1 MNQELNIAYIFSCIM
16 DNENNL
22 SMASA
27 GKKIKSFLKKSQ
39 DNIDKTEREEWRNL
53 ENELVEMDLDT
64 FENWKKIAI
73 STFKNNQK
81 NIQE

>member
-1 MNQELNIAYIFSCIM
+1 M

-22 SMASA
+22 TMASA

-39 DNIDKTEREEWRNL
+39 DNIDKSEREDWEKV

-73 STFKNNQK
+73 STFKNKQK
-81 NIQE
+81 IIQE

>member
-1 MNQELNIAYIFSCIM
+1 M

-22 SMASA
+22 TMANA
-27 GKKIKSFLKKSQ
+27 EKKIKSFLKKSQ

>member
-1 MNQELNIAYIFSCIM
+1 M

>member
-1 MNQELNIAYIFSCIM
+1 M

-22 SMASA
+22 TMTSA

-39 DNIDKTEREEWRNL
+39 DNIDKSEREEWEKV

-73 STFKNNQK
+73 STFKNKQK
-81 NIQE
+81 IIQE

>member
-1 MNQELNIAYIFSCIM
+1 M

-22 SMASA
+22 TMTSA

-39 DNIDKTEREEWRNL
+39 DNIDKSEREEWKKV

-73 STFKNNQK
+73 STFKNKQK
-81 NIQE
+81 IIQE

>member
-1 MNQELNIAYIFSCIM
+1 M

-22 SMASA
+22 TMTSA

-39 DNIDKTEREEWRNL
+39 DSIDKSEREEWEKV

-73 STFKNNQK
+73 STFKNKQK
-81 NIQE
+81 IIQE

>member
-1 MNQELNIAYIFSCIM
+1 M

-22 SMASA
+22 TMTSA
-27 GKKIKSFLKKSQ
+27 GKKIKNFLKKSQ
-39 DNIDKTEREEWRNL
+39 DSIDKSEREEWRNL

-73 STFKNNQK
+73 STFKNKQK
-81 NIQE
+81 IIQE

>member
-1 MNQELNIAYIFSCIM
+1 M

-22 SMASA
+22 SMANA

-39 DNIDKTEREEWRNL
+39 DSIDKSEREEWKKV

-73 STFKNNQK
+73 STFKNKQK
-81 NIQE
+81 IIQE

>member
-1 MNQELNIAYIFSCIM
+1 M

-22 SMASA
+22 TMASA

-39 DNIDKTEREEWRNL
+39 DNIDKSEREDWEKV

>member
-22 SMASA
+22 SMTSA

-39 DNIDKTEREEWRNL
+39 DNIDKTEREEWVKV
-53 ENELVEMDLDT
+53 ENELIEMDLDT
-64 FENWKKIAI
+64 FENWKKIAV
-73 STFKNNQK
+73 STFRNKQNN
-81 NIQE
+81 N